1 MKPVRKAVIPAAG
14 LGTRMLPISHAV
26 PKEMLPIVD
35 LPAIYHLVREAVD
48 SGITD
53 ILIITNR
60 DKDIMEDFFD
70 LSAQY
75 NNALSQKGKTE
86 ELQMLYDIAH
96 MANVYFLRQKETSG
110 LARAVGC
117 ARSFV
122 GDEPFVVLYGDDVIF
137 SEVPVCRQLMD
148 AYERYGKSVVGVK
161 AVASEWIRKY
171 CSLKVTKIEG
181 EQSLYYCDDMIE
193 KPKEG
198 EEFSNLSILGRVL
211 LTPDIFD
218 IIDRLLPGAG
228 GEYQLTDAMASLAR
242 SEGVYALEFEGTR
255 YDLGSKI
262 GFLKANIDKGL
273 MHPETRDELREYIL
287 ELAGRL

>member
-122 GDEPFVVLYGDDVIF
+122 GDEPFAVLYGDDVIF

-161 AVASEWIRKY
+161 AVAPEWIRKY

-181 EQSLYYCDDMIE
+181 EPSLYYCDDMIE

-273 MHPETRDELREYIL
+273 MHPQTRDELREYIL